1 MAVVDLELLLL
12 LLMRHSQSLAFPTR
26 PHCNPAPNWTVYRTS
41 ISLSIDRSIHLPIG
55 QANEPPSEAPWF
67 VSDSEATSNWT
78 WKSAKA
84 SKFRRWINQAYSEFD
99 AFPVLWRLHFAQ
111 LIGGSL
117 ARWLAGSCMWWLR
130 LGAVQSVVRCV
141 GRSSV
146 ARGGV

>member
-1 MAVVDLELLLL
+1 MAVVDLELLL

-26 PHCNPAPNWTVYRTS
+26 PHCNPVPNWTVYRTS

-84 SKFRRWINQAYSEFD
+84 SKFRRAINEFD

-117 ARWLAGSCMWWLR
+117 ARWLARVCGGWDS
-130 LGAVQSVVRCV
+130 
-141 GRSSV
+141 GRFN
-146 ARGGV
+146 R